1 LQTDLSL
8 VIPVYNEKDNLVP
21 LTGKILDVMK
31 GNIDSFEI
39 IYIDDGSDDGS
50 SEILN
55 ELASQF
61 DVVQVYHF
69 TKNNGQT
76 AAFAAGFA
84 KAAGKLVIAMDAD
97 LQVDPKDIFK
107 LIPYSKNYDVV
118 CGIREK
124 REDGFVKKISS
135 KIGNGVRNWLTHE
148 SISDTGCPLK
158 LFKNEVIKS
167 FYLFEGM
174 HRFLPTLAKMNG
186 FSVIEVPVA
195 HYPRQH
201 GYSKYGIGNR
211 MWKGL
216 KDALA
221 VRWMQKRNINYKF
234 MNENK

>member
-1 LQTDLSL
+1 MQTDLSL

-21 LTGKILDVMK
+21 LTGKILEVMK
-31 GNIDSFEI
+31 GNIDSFEV

-55 ELASQF
+55 ELASLF

-84 KAAGKLVIAMDAD
+84 KAVGKLVIAMDAD

-148 SISDTGCPLK
+148 NISDTGCPLK
-158 LFKNEVIKS
+158 LFKNEVVKS

>member
-1 LQTDLSL
+1 MPTELSL
-8 VIPVYNEKDNLVP
+8 VIPVYNEKDNLAL
-21 LTGKILDVMK
+21 LTEKIFAVLKGKV
-31 GNIDSFEI
+31 DSFEI
-39 IYIDDGSDDGS
+39 IYIDDGSTDGS

-55 ELASQF
+55 ELASRF
-61 DVVQVYHF
+61 EVIKVYHF
-69 TKNNGQT
+69 TQNNGQT
-76 AAFAAGFA
+76 AAFSAGFA
-84 KAAGKLVIAMDAD
+84 KAVGKLVIAMDAD
-97 LQVDPKDIFK
+97 LQVDPADILK
-107 LIPYSKNYDVV
+107 LIPYSKDYDVV
-118 CGIREK
+118 CGIRAK
-124 REDGFVKKISS
+124 REDSWVKKISS

-158 LFKNEVIKS
+158 LFKNEVVKS

-186 FSVIEVPVA
+186 FTVIEVPVA

-221 VRWMQKRNINYKF
+221 VRWMQQRKISYMFKS
-234 MNENK
+234 ENK

>member
-1 LQTDLSL
+1 MQTDLSL

>member
-21 LTGKILDVMK
+21 LTGKILEVMK
-31 GNIDSFEI
+31 GNIDSFEV

-55 ELASQF
+55 ELASLF

-84 KAAGKLVIAMDAD
+84 KAVGKLVIAMDAD

-148 SISDTGCPLK
+148 NISDTGCPLK
-158 LFKNEVIKS
+158 LFKNEVVKS